1 MRARRD
7 IAAPLCAAVY
17 LAVCTVHTAFAQEQP
32 QEQPMSAYDA
42 AIDSLITGSISPKR
56 ALVLTEAGQYCV
68 NIADAA
74 ADMRFAWQAE
84 TLAKLEKQI
93 DARIEFLQAKRAEY
107 EEWLR
112 RRDEYLSRAEEN
124 VIEIYAKMRPDAAAR
139 QLTILD
145 YETAAVIVSKLN
157 SRIASTILTEMDAE
171 HAARLTKTM
180 ASVTKPVEASQK
192 Q

>member
-1 MRARRD
+1 MRTRRL
-7 IAAPLCAAVY
+7 IAAALFATVY
-17 LAVCTVHTAFAQEQP
+17 HAVCAVDVTSAQE
-32 QEQPMSAYDA
+32 EPMSAYDA
-42 AIDSLITGSISPKR
+42 AIDSLITGSISPKKP
-56 ALVLTEAGQYCV
+56 LVLTEAGQYCV

-74 ADMRFAWQAE
+74 ADMRFAWQAD
-84 TLAKLEKQI
+84 TLAELEKQI